1 MKKKLLSLI
10 EPHKIHKKLGDALEF
25 IEDIIVF
32 FIIILLFI
40 LSIYALYDIALAL
53 LKEKA
58 KVYDLIPK
66 FIYLF
71 ILIELF
77 RLTIVYLKERRID
90 TSLMIKTTLIA
101 VLREIIIKAP
111 NFKPMDFVGI
121 GVLTLV
127 LALIYYVPKY
137 IFISEA
143 HFELKT
149 KPKHH
154 KLKTKRMVKAKRK

>member
-1 MKKKLLSLI
+1 MKKKLLALI

-32 FIIILLFI
+32 FLIILLFI
-40 LSIYALYDIALAL
+40 LSIYALHDIAVAL
-53 LKEKA
+53 MKEKV

-111 NFKPMDFVGI
+111 HFKPLDFVGI
-121 GVLTLV
+121 GVLTLI

-137 IFISEA
+137 IFISEE
-143 HFELKT
+143 HFELKH
-149 KPKHH
+149 KPKPAR
-154 KLKTKRMVKAKRK
+154 LKTKRVVKAKKK